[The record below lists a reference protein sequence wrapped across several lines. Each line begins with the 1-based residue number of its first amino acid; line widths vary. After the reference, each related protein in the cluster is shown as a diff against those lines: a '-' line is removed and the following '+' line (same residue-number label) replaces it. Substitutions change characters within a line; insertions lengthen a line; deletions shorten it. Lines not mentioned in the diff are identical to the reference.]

1 MKILKQRTFRRRVDV
16 EFPTEDGV
24 EVQSFTAHLLAL
36 KPDQMEGRYARTDE
50 EQMGLLCDV
59 LIGWDGL
66 TDDGGAVEQPFLFS
80 VENRAELLSDVF
92 VRRAVLAAYFAAM
105 AGVKT
110 GN

>member
-16 EFPTEDGV
+16 EFPVEDGV
-24 EVQSFTAHLLAL
+24 EVQSFTGHFVAL
-36 KPDQMEGRYARTDE
+36 KPDQMDGRYARTDE

-66 TDDGGAVEQPFLFS
+66 TDDSGAVEQPFLFS

-92 VRRAVLAAYFAAM
+92 VRRAVLAAYIAALS
-105 AGVKT
+105 GVKP